1 MAEIRTLKLNLLAD
15 VDQFTRGMK
24 GAKGDID
31 NLGYKIGA
39 FSRQA
44 AKYFA
49 VAAAA
54 AGAFAIKLGIDSV
67 KSASDL
73 TESMSKVE
81 VIFGD
86 VSGEIVQF
94 SKTAAKNLGLSQKA
108 ALDAAS
114 TFAVF
119 GKGAGLTGKD
129 LTNFSKDLTT
139 LSSDFASFFNTRP
152 EDAITAIGAALRG
165 ESEPIRRYGVLLND
179 ATLKAK
185 AMEMGLYDGTGALDL
200 QAKSLAA
207 YEVILDQTTD
217 AQGDFA
223 RTSDNLANQQRILTG
238 QIEDLKAGFGEA
250 ILPVMLDLVTFANTR
265 LIPMFKE
272 ISDGFVGKSGTEGL
286 TGTALKVAKAMGY
299 DEKTPGNNLGAAL
312 RNVAEAMGE
321 LLDEIRRTDEEGAPS
336 TLQRLADSLNTIA
349 GAIESVTNAWA
360 TFKKAT
366 GFQAQVFGIQSGL
379 KGYNPFLGFANGGSV
394 NAGQAVRVGEM
405 GSEVFVPRT
414 DGQIVPN
421 HKLGG
426 GGNTFIFNGV
436 IDGESARRTIEKL
449 LQDSARRS
457 GAINLAGATL

>member
-31 NLGYKIGA
+31 SLGYKIGA

-86 VSGEIVQF
+86 VSAEIVQF
-94 SKTAAKNLGLSQKA
+94 SKIAGRNLGLSQKA

-119 GKGAGLTGKD
+119 GKGAGLTGKE
-129 LTNFSKDLTT
+129 LTKFSKDLTT
-139 LSSDFASFFNTRP
+139 LSSDFASFFNTKP

-185 AMEMGLYDGTGALDL
+185 AMEMGLYDGSGALDI
-200 QAKSLAA
+200 QSRSLAA
-207 YEVILDQTTD
+207 YQVILDQTKD

-223 RTSDNLANQQRILTG
+223 RTSGNLANQQRILSAE
-238 QIEDLKAGFGEA
+238 IENLKAGFGEA
-250 ILPVMLDLVTFANTR
+250 LLPVMTNLVVFANDK
-265 LIPMFKE
+265 LLPKLKQVA
-272 ISDGFVGKSGTEGL
+272 DGFAGRENSVAARASDFRESLGYGPGDSG
-286 TGTALKVAKAMGY
+286 AY
-299 DEKTPGNNLGAAL
+299 NLGAAL
-312 RNVAEAMGE
+312 SDVAEAMSE
-321 LLDEIRRTDEEGAPS
+321 LIRAIMSSDEEGAPS
-336 TLQRLADSLNTIA
+336 TLQRLANALETIA
-349 GAIESVTNAWA
+349 NAINAVSNAITRAKSIW
-360 TFKKAT
+360 
-366 GFQAQVFGIQSGL
+366 GGSDFGIQFSPG
-379 KGYNPFLGFANGGSV
+379 GINAPRTGRALGGTV

-405 GSEVFVPRT
+405 GAEVFIPRS

-421 HKLGG
+421 NKLGG

>member
-15 VDQFTRGMK
+15 VDQFVKGMK

-44 AKYFA
+44 SKYFA

-81 VIFGD
+81 VIFGE
-86 VSGEIVQF
+86 VSSEIVAF
-94 SKTAAKNLGLSQKA
+94 SKIAGKNLGLSQKA

-119 GKGAGLTGKD
+119 GKGAGLTGKE
-129 LTNFSKDLTT
+129 LTKFSKDLTV

-185 AMEMGLYDGTGALDL
+185 AMEMGLYDGTGALDI
-200 QAKSLAA
+200 QARSLAA
-207 YEVILDQTTD
+207 YQVILDQTKD

-223 RTSDNLANQQRILTG
+223 RTSDNLANQQRILTAG
-238 QIEDLKAGFGEA
+238 IEDLKAGFGEVL
-250 ILPVMLDLVTFANTR
+250 LPVMTRLVVFANDK
-265 LIPMFKE
+265 LIPILKQV
-272 ISDGFVGKSGTEGL
+272 SDGFAGRENSVAARASDFRESLGYGPQDSG
-286 TGTALKVAKAMGY
+286 AY
-299 DEKTPGNNLGAAL
+299 NLGKAL
-312 RNVAEAMGE
+312 RDV
-321 LLDEIRRTDEEGAPS
+321 
-336 TLQRLADSLNTIA
+336 ADSLDKMFEAFNSDDAKTGPSRLQKTA
-349 GAIESVTNAWA
+349 DALVTLANAIEFIT
-360 TFKKAT
+360 KKY
-366 GFQAQVFGIQSGL
+366 QAAERVFPGLGISF
-379 KGYNPFLGFANGGSV
+379 NPFGGGQTPGRAMGGSV
-394 NAGQAVRVGEM
+394 NAGQAYRVGEM
-405 GSEVFVPRT
+405 GAEVFIPRT

-421 HKLGG
+421 NKLGG

>member
-15 VDQFTRGMK
+15 VDQFTKGMK

-54 AGAFAIKLGIDSV
+54 AGAFAIKLGLDSV

-81 VIFGD
+81 VIFGE
-86 VSGEIVQF
+86 VSAEIVQF
-94 SKTAAKNLGLSQKA
+94 SKIASRNLGLSQKA

-119 GKGAGLTGKD
+119 GKGAGLTGKE
-129 LTNFSKDLTT
+129 LTKFSKDLTT
-139 LSSDFASFFNTRP
+139 LSSDFASFFNTKP

-185 AMEMGLYDGTGALDL
+185 AMEMGLYDGKGALDL
-200 QAKSLAA
+200 QARSLAA
-207 YEVILDQTTD
+207 YQVILDQTKD

-223 RTSDNLANQQRILTG
+223 RTSGNLANQQRILTAE
-238 QIEDLKAGFGEA
+238 IENLKAGFGEA
-250 ILPVMLDLVTFANTR
+250 LLPIMTSLVKFANDR

-272 ISDGFVGKSGTEGL
+272 ISDGFMGKSGTDGL

-299 DEKTPGNNLGAAL
+299 DEQTAGNNLGAAL
-312 RNVAEAMGE
+312 RNVANAMGE
-321 LLDEIRRTDEEGAPS
+321 LIDAINRSDEEGAPS
-336 TLQRLADSLNTIA
+336 TLQRLADSLNTVA
-349 GAIESVTNAWA
+349 RAIDFVITKYEALNKR
-360 TFKKAT
+360 FP
-366 GFQAQVFGIQSGL
+366 GIGISL
-379 KGYNPFLGFANGGSV
+379 NPFTSGQTPGRAMGGSV
-394 NAGQAVRVGEM
+394 NAGQAYRVGEM
-405 GSEVFVPRT
+405 GAELFVPST
-414 DGQIVPN
+414 SGQIIPSN
-421 HKLGG
+421 KLGG